1 MVKCFAVII
10 LVSYSSALAC
20 QTVCICH
27 ADHSSS
33 VAAMLD
39 MGDGPHGGHISD
51 GDAGAP
57 HQTDESQG
65 TVDSGS
71 CEMVIC
77 GSVAVAAEGGSSSA
91 QASLVSAAA
100 PYVADGPSPEIRVTV
115 PPPRRA

>member
-1 MVKCFAVII
+1 MVKCFAVIM
-10 LVSYSSALAC
+10 LVSYTGALAC

-27 ADHSSS
+27 AGHSSS
-33 VAAMLD
+33 VATMLD
-39 MGDGPHGGHISD
+39 MGDGLHEGHISD
-51 GDAGAP
+51 SDTGAP

-65 TVDSGS
+65 IVDSGS

-100 PYVADGPSPEIRVTV
+100 PYASDGPSPEVRVTV